1 MLDLFDYP
9 QMVPNCS
16 QRGNTAVAPQALYLL
31 NNPLIHRLAE
41 ALAERLSAEAGDRL
55 ADQID
60 RLYWLALSRP
70 PTVEEKSIISA
81 ELEEAGDTTASSQPD
96 WSRRLMARL
105 CHTIINSTAFIY
117 VD

>member
-1 MLDLFDYP
+1 MLLP
-9 QMVPNCS
+9 SEC
-16 QRGNTAVAPQALYLL
+16 R
-31 NNPLIHRLAE
+31 E
-41 ALAERLSAEAGDRL
+41 EAGDHL

-70 PTVEEKSIISA
+70 PTAEEKSIILG
-81 ELEEAGDTTASSQPD
+81 ELEKAYEAGSSQPD
-96 WSRRLMARL
+96 WRKRLMARL

>member
-1 MLDLFDYP
+1 MLLPSECGD
-9 QMVPNCS
+9 
-16 QRGNTAVAPQALYLL
+16 
-31 NNPLIHRLAE
+31 
-41 ALAERLSAEAGDRL
+41 EAGDHL

-70 PTVEEKSIISA
+70 PTDEEKSIILD
-81 ELEEAGDTTASSQPD
+81 ELEKAGRSLDRASPTGEK
-96 WSRRLMARL
+96 RLMARL